1 MAKSLDIGFAV
12 RARQVA
18 DRYVDD
24 SQAQNGGR
32 VEQLK
37 IAERIEVAEIAPP
50 RHHAPVIETRNEF
63 RPAERIAD
71 ANIQNPAERF
81 CEENISQ
88 PVEKAHGVPFHR
100 VHQPRTVNEIAEA
113 LAIGF
118 VEAPQHFGR
127 HGQVRV
133 QNDEKRLGGMRKT
146 ESYRIRLAFSGLL
159 QRLNSKAVAIT
170 CGHALDL
177 LPRSVAR
184 MPFHKNDFGLAAE
197 ARKTLER
204 IFDVAALVA
213 CRNDAGDSRP
223 GLPASRAQN
232 NDIRQ
237 A

>member
-1 MAKSLDIGFAV
+1 
-12 RARQVA
+12 
-18 DRYVDD
+18 
-24 SQAQNGGR
+24 
-32 VEQLK
+32 
-37 IAERIEVAEIAPP
+37 P
-50 RHHAPVIETRNEF
+50 RHHALEVDARNEF

-71 ANIQNPAERF
+71 ADIQNPAERF

-170 CGHALDL
+170 CGTKVLGSSPSL
-177 LPRSVAR
+177 IPNRFAR
-184 MPFHKNDFGLAAE
+184 LYSERRYGLYRTAMT
-197 ARKTLER
+197 R
-204 IFDVAALVA
+204 DVRDNLGFS
-213 CRNDAGDSRP
+213 CDSNP
-223 GLPASRAQN
+223 
-232 NDIRQ
+232 
-237 A
+237 